1 MLYKPVTGI
10 WAPYYNRRNKTTQLN
25 TYFGS
30 MQFYRRALSI
40 ALPVMA
46 QLLVQNFVSL
56 IDNFMVAGLGDIKMA
71 GVNTAGMIIFVFLIL
86 VNTLC
91 SAGGIFMSQFNGA
104 KDAEGMQQSLRFKLL
119 LTGIAGLLFT
129 VIGLI
134 APRGLFGLMLTVNTD
149 AQLIIDQTVR
159 YSRAVA
165 FSGILMVFSQSIASS
180 LREIEIVRPP
190 LVISIIATL
199 VNTFFNWVFIYGNLG
214 APRLEVE
221 GAGIATVI
229 ARAVELIL
237 FIVYILIKK
246 PPFLFNIFEL
256 FHIKAR
262 LFGIIIK
269 KSTMIL
275 YSELT
280 WALAETVST
289 ALYNTRGGAE
299 VVSGMAGGFAVA
311 NLFFIC
317 FSGIVTATSVI
328 VGQELGAGRLAEAKK
343 YKDWI
348 LVGST
353 VFGLIFMVAGFS
365 TVLLIPFVFKNLS
378 ANSQA
383 IARGLIITA
392 AAYLPLWAY
401 LNGQYAI
408 SRTGGDTTMGVICD
422 TVANILFVG
431 GMFLLAWFTPFGPVV
446 MYAIVKTSDIVK
458 AGIAYFWLKKERWL
472 VNLTISSK

>member
-1 MLYKPVTGI
+1 MSHH
-10 WAPYYNRRNKTTQLN
+10 
-25 TYFGS
+25 TYFGTA
-30 MQFYRRALSI
+30 QFYKRALSI

-46 QLLVQNFVSL
+46 QLLVQSFVSL

-104 KDAEGMQQSLRFKLL
+104 KDTEGMQQSLRFKLL
-119 LTGIAGLLFT
+119 LTGAAGILFT
-129 VIGLI
+129 GIGLI
-134 APRGLFGLMLTVNTD
+134 APRGLFGLMLTTNTD
-149 AQLIIDQTVR
+149 AELIIDQAVY
-159 YSRAVA
+159 YSHAVA

-180 LREIEIVRPP
+180 LREIEIVNPP

-237 FIVYILIKK
+237 FIVYVLVKK
-246 PPFLFNIFEL
+246 PPFLFNL
-256 FHIKAR
+256 FKLFNIKAR
-262 LFGIIIK
+262 LFGTIIK
-269 KSTMIL
+269 KSMMIL

-299 VVSGMAGGFAVA
+299 VVSGMSGGFAIA

-317 FSGIVTATSVI
+317 FSGIVTASSVI

-343 YKDWI
+343 YKNWI
-348 LVGST
+348 LTGST
-353 VFGLIFMVAGFS
+353 LFGFIFMAAGFS
-365 TVLLIPFVFKNLS
+365 TVLLIPFVFKELS
-378 ANSQA
+378 TNSQA

-422 TVANILFVG
+422 TIANILFVG
-431 GMFLLAWFTPFGPVV
+431 GMFLLAWFTPFGPVA
-446 MYAIVKTSDIVK
+446 MYAIVKLSDVVK
-458 AGIAYFWLKKERWL
+458 AVIAYYWLKKERWL
-472 VNLTISSK
+472 VNLTVGEK

>member
-1 MLYKPVTGI
+1 MFSQ
-10 WAPYYNRRNKTTQLN
+10 RNYMSKHTCFGTTH
-25 TYFGS
+25 
-30 MQFYRRALSI
+30 FYTRALSI

-46 QLLVQNFVSL
+46 QLLVQSFVSL

-71 GVNTAGMIIFVFLIL
+71 GVNTAGMIIFVFIIF

-91 SAGGIFMSQFNGA
+91 SAGGIFMSQFRGA
-104 KDAEGMQQSLRFKLL
+104 KDSEGMQQSLRFKLL
-119 LTGIAGLLFT
+119 LTGTAGLAFT
-129 VIGLI
+129 IIGLI
-134 APRGLFGLMLTVNTD
+134 APRGLFHLMLTVNTD
-149 AQLIIDQTVR
+149 AEPIIDQAVR

-165 FSGILMVFSQSIASS
+165 FSGILMVFSQSLASS

-190 LVISIIATL
+190 LVISVIATL
-199 VNTFFNWVFIYGNLG
+199 VNTFFNWVFIFGNLG
-214 APRLEVE
+214 FPRLEVE

-229 ARAVELIL
+229 ARSAELIL
-237 FIVYILIKK
+237 FIAYVAVKK
-246 PPFLFNIFEL
+246 PPFLFNL
-256 FHIKAR
+256 FKLFNIKVR
-262 LFGIIIK
+262 LFGTIIK

-299 VVSGMAGGFAVA
+299 VVSGMSAGFAIA

-317 FSGIVTATSVI
+317 FSGIVTASSVI
-328 VGQELGAGRLAEAKK
+328 LGQELGAGKLQEAKR
-343 YKDWI
+343 YKNWI
-348 LVGST
+348 LSGS
-353 VFGLIFMVAGFS
+353 VLFGLIFMAAGFC
-365 TVLLIPFVFKNLS
+365 TVWLIPFVFKNLS
-378 ANSQA
+378 GDSQA

-401 LNGQYAI
+401 LNAQYAI

-431 GMFLLAWFTPFGPVV
+431 GIFLLVRFTALGPVV
-446 MYAIVKTSDIVK
+446 MYAIVKTSDVVK
-458 AGIAYFWLKKERWL
+458 AVIAHLWLKKERWL
-472 VNLTISSK
+472 VNLTSDKK

>member
-1 MLYKPVTGI
+1 MSHH
-10 WAPYYNRRNKTTQLN
+10 
-25 TYFGS
+25 TYFGTAS
-30 MQFYRRALSI
+30 FYKRALSI

-46 QLLVQNFVSL
+46 QLLVQSFVSL

-104 KDAEGMQQSLRFKLL
+104 KDTEGMQQSLRFKLL
-119 LTGIAGLLFT
+119 LTGAAGILFT
-129 VIGLI
+129 GIGLI

-149 AQLIIDQTVR
+149 AELIIDQAVQ

-165 FSGILMVFSQSIASS
+165 LSGILMVFSQSLASS

-190 LVISIIATL
+190 LVISVIATL

-237 FIVYILIKK
+237 FIVYVLVKK
-246 PPFLFNIFEL
+246 PPFLFNL
-256 FHIKAR
+256 FKLFNIKAR
-262 LFGIIIK
+262 LFGTIIK

-299 VVSGMAGGFAVA
+299 VVSGMSGGFAIA

-317 FSGIVTATSVI
+317 FSGIVTASSVI
-328 VGQELGAGRLAEAKK
+328 VGQELGAGRLEEAKR
-343 YKDWI
+343 YKNWI
-348 LVGST
+348 LTGST
-353 VFGLIFMVAGFS
+353 LFGFIFMAAGFS
-365 TVLLIPFVFKNLS
+365 TVLLIPFVFKELS

-422 TVANILFVG
+422 TIANILFVG
-431 GMFLLAWFTPFGPVV
+431 GMFLLAWFTPFGPVA
-446 MYAIVKTSDIVK
+446 MYAIVKLSDVVK
-458 AGIAYFWLKKERWL
+458 AVIAYYWLKKERWL
-472 VNLTISSK
+472 VNLTVGEK

>member
-1 MLYKPVTGI
+1 MSKH
-10 WAPYYNRRNKTTQLN
+10 
-25 TYFGS
+25 TYFGTS
-30 MQFYRRALSI
+30 HFYTRALSI

-46 QLLVQNFVSL
+46 QLLVQSFVSL

-71 GVNTAGMIIFVFLIL
+71 GVNTAGMIIFVFIIF

-91 SAGGIFMSQFNGA
+91 SAGGIFMSQFRGA
-104 KDAEGMQQSLRFKLL
+104 KDSEGMQQSLRFKLL
-119 LTGIAGLLFT
+119 LTGTAGLAFT
-129 VIGLI
+129 IIGLI
-134 APRGLFGLMLTVNTD
+134 APRGLFHLMLTVNTD
-149 AQLIIDQTVR
+149 AEPIIDQAVR

-165 FSGILMVFSQSIASS
+165 LSWIPMVFSQSLASS

-190 LVISIIATL
+190 LVISVIATL
-199 VNTFFNWVFIYGNLG
+199 VNTFFNWVFIFGNLG
-214 APRLEVE
+214 SPRLEVE

-229 ARAVELIL
+229 ARAAELIL
-237 FIVYILIKK
+237 FIAYVAVKK
-246 PPFLFNIFEL
+246 PPFLFNL
-256 FHIKAR
+256 FKLFNIKVR
-262 LFGIIIK
+262 LFGTIIK

-299 VVSGMAGGFAVA
+299 VVSGMSAGFAIA

-317 FSGIVTATSVI
+317 FSGIVTASSVI
-328 VGQELGAGRLAEAKK
+328 LGQELGAGKLQEAKR
-343 YKDWI
+343 YKNWI
-348 LVGST
+348 LSGS
-353 VFGLIFMVAGFS
+353 VLFGLIFMAAGFC
-365 TVLLIPFVFKNLS
+365 TVWLIPFVFKNLS
-378 ANSQA
+378 GDSQA

-401 LNGQYAI
+401 LNAQYAI

-431 GMFLLAWFTPFGPVV
+431 GIFLLVRFTALGPVV
-446 MYAIVKTSDIVK
+446 MYAIVKTSDAVK
-458 AGIAYFWLKKERWL
+458 AVIAHLWLKKERWL
-472 VNLTISSK
+472 VNLTSDKK

>member
-1 MLYKPVTGI
+1 MSKHTC
-10 WAPYYNRRNKTTQLN
+10 
-25 TYFGS
+25 FGTS
-30 MQFYRRALSI
+30 HFYTRALSI

-46 QLLVQNFVSL
+46 QLLVQSFVSL

-71 GVNTAGMIIFVFLIL
+71 GVNTAGMIIFVFIIL

-91 SAGGIFMSQFNGA
+91 SAGGIFMSQFRGA
-104 KDAEGMQQSLRFKLL
+104 KDSEGMQQSLRFKLL
-119 LTGIAGLLFT
+119 LTGTAGLAFT
-129 VIGLI
+129 IIGLI
-134 APRGLFGLMLTVNTD
+134 APRGLFRLMLTVNTD
-149 AQLIIDQTVR
+149 AEPIIDQAVR

-165 FSGILMVFSQSIASS
+165 FSGILMVFSQSLASS

-190 LVISIIATL
+190 LVISVIATL
-199 VNTFFNWVFIYGNLG
+199 VNTFFNWVFIFGNLG
-214 APRLEVE
+214 SPRLEVE

-229 ARAVELIL
+229 ARAAELIL
-237 FIVYILIKK
+237 FIAYVTVKK
-246 PPFLFNIFEL
+246 PPFLFNL
-256 FHIKAR
+256 FKLFNIKVR
-262 LFGIIIK
+262 LFGTIIK

-299 VVSGMAGGFAVA
+299 VVSGMSAGFAIA

-317 FSGIVTATSVI
+317 FSGIVTASSVI
-328 VGQELGAGRLAEAKK
+328 LGQELGAGKLQEAKR
-343 YKDWI
+343 YKNWI
-348 LVGST
+348 LSGS
-353 VFGLIFMVAGFS
+353 VLFGLIFMAAGFC
-365 TVLLIPFVFKNLS
+365 TVWLIPFVFKNLS
-378 ANSQA
+378 RDSQA

-401 LNGQYAI
+401 LNAQYAI

-431 GMFLLAWFTPFGPVV
+431 GIFLLVRFTVLGPVV
-446 MYAIVKTSDIVK
+446 MYAIVKTSDVVK
-458 AGIAYFWLKKERWL
+458 AVIAHFWLKKERWL
-472 VNLTISSK
+472 VNLTSDKK

>member
-1 MLYKPVTGI
+1 MSKHI
-10 WAPYYNRRNKTTQLN
+10 
-25 TYFGS
+25 YFGTAR
-30 MQFYRRALSI
+30 FYRRALSI

-46 QLLVQNFVSL
+46 QLLIQNFVSL

-104 KDAEGMQQSLRFKLL
+104 KDAEGMQQSMRFKLL
-119 LTGIAGLLFT
+119 LTGAAGLLFT
-129 VIGLI
+129 CIGFI

-149 AQLIIDQTVR
+149 AELIIDQAVR

-165 FSGILMVFSQSIASS
+165 VSGILMVFSQSIASS

-190 LVISIIATL
+190 LIISIIATL
-199 VNTFFNWVFIYGNLG
+199 INTFFNWVFIYGNLG

-229 ARAVELIL
+229 ARAAELIL

-246 PPFLFNIFEL
+246 PPFLFNIFKL
-256 FHIKAR
+256 FNIKVR
-262 LFGIIIK
+262 LFGTIIK

-280 WALAETVST
+280 WAVAETVST

-299 VVSGMAGGFAVA
+299 VVAGMSGGFAIA

-317 FSGIVTATSVI
+317 FSGIVTASSVI
-328 VGQELGAGRLAEAKK
+328 LGQELGAGRLSEAKK
-343 YKDWI
+343 YKNWI
-348 LVGST
+348 LTGST
-353 VFGLIFMVAGFS
+353 AFGFIFMMVGFS

-378 ANSQA
+378 AHSQV
-383 IARGLIITA
+383 IARDLIITA

-431 GMFLLAWFTPFGPVV
+431 GIFLLVWFTSLGPVA
-446 MYAIVKTSDIVK
+446 MYAIVKISDIVK
-458 AGIAYFWLKKERWL
+458 AVIAYYWLKKERWL
-472 VNLTISSK
+472 VNLTVGEK

>member
-1 MLYKPVTGI
+1 MLKH
-10 WAPYYNRRNKTTQLN
+10 
-25 TYFGS
+25 TYFGTRL
-30 MQFYRRALSI
+30 FYTRALSI

-46 QLLVQNFVSL
+46 QLLVQSFVSL

-71 GVNTAGMIIFVFLIL
+71 GVNTAGMIIFVFIIF

-91 SAGGIFMSQFNGA
+91 SAGGIFMSQFRGA
-104 KDAEGMQQSLRFKLL
+104 KDSEGMQQSLRFKLL
-119 LTGIAGLLFT
+119 LTGTAGLAFT
-129 VIGLI
+129 IIGLI
-134 APRGLFGLMLTVNTD
+134 APRGLFRLMLTVNTD
-149 AQLIIDQTVR
+149 AEPIIDQAVR

-165 FSGILMVFSQSIASS
+165 FSGILMVFSQSLASS

-190 LVISIIATL
+190 LVISVIATL
-199 VNTFFNWVFIYGNLG
+199 VNTFFNWVFIFGNLG
-214 APRLEVE
+214 SPRLEVE

-237 FIVYILIKK
+237 FIAYVTVKK
-246 PPFLFNIFEL
+246 PPFLFNL
-256 FHIKAR
+256 FKLFNIKVR
-262 LFGIIIK
+262 LFGTIIK

-299 VVSGMAGGFAVA
+299 VVSGMSAGFAIA

-317 FSGIVTATSVI
+317 FSGIVTASSVI
-328 VGQELGAGRLAEAKK
+328 LGQELGAGKLQEAKR
-343 YKDWI
+343 YKNWI
-348 LVGST
+348 LSGS
-353 VFGLIFMVAGFS
+353 VLFGLIFMAAGFC
-365 TVLLIPFVFKNLS
+365 TVWLIPFVFKNLS
-378 ANSQA
+378 GDSQA

-401 LNGQYAI
+401 LNAQYAI

-431 GMFLLAWFTPFGPVV
+431 GIFLLVRFTALGPVV
-446 MYAIVKTSDIVK
+446 MYAIVKTSDVVK
-458 AGIAYFWLKKERWL
+458 AVIAHFWLKKERWL
-472 VNLTISSK
+472 VNLTSDKK